1 MLLWRDRV
9 LANTY
14 NSVRYE
20 ASTFTEIWD
29 HGYLTSGAG
38 TTAEKKYLEE
48 KEILWKLIPG
58 GSFFLLSE
66 YFFQPL

>member
-1 MLLWRDRV
+1 MLLCRDRV

-20 ASTFTEIWD
+20 AGTFTEIWD

-48 KEILWKLIPG
+48 KEIL
-58 GSFFLLSE
+58 
-66 YFFQPL
+66 